1 MLLQFNWQAEWWRL
15 KFGRGLHFQS
25 IPLTGISTEMLRP
38 CRNWEDSGRT
48 LIPAAFGCLLWISHS
63 GPKEMGTMRITV
75 TPPQPASLT
84 LLQFSADY
92 LYTTFALNHAQIVQV
107 WVSFPPTWTRSPGPP
122 RVHAL
127 QQPIKKT
134 HKKNHLLYSLFID
147 SKGVKAHKSYSKA

>member
-1 MLLQFNWQAEWWRL
+1 
-15 KFGRGLHFQS
+15 
-25 IPLTGISTEMLRP
+25 
-38 CRNWEDSGRT
+38 
-48 LIPAAFGCLLWISHS
+48 
-63 GPKEMGTMRITV
+63 MGTMRITV

-107 WVSFPPTWTRSPGPP
+107 WVFFPPTWTRSPGPP

-134 HKKNHLLYSLFID
+134 HKKITFCIHYLLTVKE
-147 SKGVKAHKSYSKA
+147 SKLIKVIARLNEKNIRI